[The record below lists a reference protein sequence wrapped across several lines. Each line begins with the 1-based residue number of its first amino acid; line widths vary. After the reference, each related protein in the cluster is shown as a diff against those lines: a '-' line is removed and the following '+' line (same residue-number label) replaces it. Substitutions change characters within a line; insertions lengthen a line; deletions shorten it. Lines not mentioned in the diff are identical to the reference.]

1 MAVYTEVSFDEVAA
15 FIQAL
20 DLGHL
25 HSVRGIASGI
35 ENTNYFV
42 DTGAG
47 AYVLTLFERL
57 TFGELPFYLHLMQ
70 HLAARNLPV
79 PDPVANRK
87 GEILHTLQG
96 RPAALVNRLT
106 GASVATPTDE
116 QCRSV
121 GEFLARMHLAGRDYP
136 RHQVN
141 PRGLD
146 WWCDV
151 VPVVGPLV
159 SDEQRTLLASELAF
173 QQALTGSERYGQL
186 PKGPVHADL
195 FRDNALFDGGRL
207 TGVLDFYFAGCDAL
221 LFDIAVCLN
230 DWCVDPATG
239 RPQDALTAAFLGGY
253 ESIRKL
259 LSCERSMLPEM
270 QRAGA
275 FRFWLSRLWDK
286 HLPREAK
293 LLTAHDPGHFE
304 RLLRGLRERTA
315 TS

>member
-20 DLGHL
+20 DLGYP

-42 DTGAG
+42 ETGAG

-57 TFGELPFYLHLMQ
+57 TFRELPFYLHLMQ

-87 GEILHTLQG
+87 GEILHALQG
-96 RPAALVNRLT
+96 RPAALVNRLA
-106 GASVATPTDE
+106 GASVAAPNDA

-136 RHQVN
+136 RHQNN

-146 WWCDV
+146 WWREV

-159 SDEQRTLLASELAF
+159 SDEQRALLASELAF
-173 QQALTGSERYGQL
+173 QQALTDSEVYRQL

-195 FRDNALFDGGRL
+195 FRDNALFDCGRL
-207 TGVLDFYFAGCDAL
+207 TGVLDFYFAGCDAF

-230 DWCVDPATG
+230 DWCHDAATG
-239 RPQDALTAAFLGGY
+239 CAQDSRTAAFLDGY
-253 ESIRKL
+253 ESVRIL
-259 LSCERSMLPEM
+259 ASCERLLLPEM

-304 RLLRGLRERTA
+304 RLLRGLRDGRG
-315 TS
+315 